1 MTVDLIAR
9 AFLAE
14 PHEMPAA
21 IRLARSLE
29 VDLTYDEE
37 ELLATLSLTGPPAV
51 EGQAEEPYLLKIDF
65 DHYRTLPPGWRFV
78 DPRVGEEIGK
88 AAYPQPIGGSIL
100 HSNGV
105 VCAHWNRF
113 AYSANGGPHGDWGN
127 GDPASW
133 QTTRPSE
140 TVALHVPDMLDR
152 LVREVRSSRG
162 RMAPLP

>member
-1 MTVDLIAR
+1 MTADLIAR

-21 IRLARSLE
+21 IRLAQSLA
-29 VDLTYDEE
+29 VDMTYDEHA
-37 ELLATLSLTGPPAV
+37 LRAGLSLTGPPAAD
-51 EGQAEEPYLLKIDF
+51 GHAEEPYLVTIEL
-65 DHYRTLPPGWRFV
+65 DHYRTLPPAWRFV
-78 DPRVGEEIGK
+78 DPRTGDEIGK
-88 AAYPQPIGGSIL
+88 AAYPQLSGNSIF

-105 VCAHWNRF
+105 VCAHWNRL
-113 AYSANGGPHGDWGN
+113 AYGANGGPHSDWGN
-127 GDPASW
+127 GDPAAW